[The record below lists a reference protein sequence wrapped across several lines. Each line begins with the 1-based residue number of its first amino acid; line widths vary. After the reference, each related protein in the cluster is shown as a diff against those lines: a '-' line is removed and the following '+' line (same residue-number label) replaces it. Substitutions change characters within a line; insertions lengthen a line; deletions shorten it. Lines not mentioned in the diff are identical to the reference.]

1 MNKRVIITLT
11 ILAIIYGV
19 LFDFLRWEQ
28 YDTPSFIGG
37 ARFLFGLKGGFDT
50 QSRLTKPL
58 ILLLP
63 GFIEL
68 LTSLHPKYIFIVQNI
83 IFFYLCGIFIYKIN
97 QLIFK
102 DDKIAYLG
110 MLAYATC
117 QPFAIYSLFV
127 LSDAAGWFFGI
138 LGIYLTLKR
147 FSNPII
153 KLKSLVVI
161 GVIVGLGCLMKESAI
176 IGMIFLFSY
185 ILVVKFSF
193 KKKIVFFTA
202 SSIGF
207 IIPLMISFL
216 IIEYFYHDSIL
227 KRILQA
233 HLVTQSDHFELARI
247 KQIFRIIDMYWF
259 LFFIGLISVF
269 KILKQQPNNYQL
281 KSILVA
287 IVLVSILLPV
297 WPYLIDRILFL
308 LAPFLIVIVNYGI
321 FKFKQFAFPL
331 VLIGGFLNIF
341 ISFIIYKFQTHGII
355 ICGTILFLV
364 VMAIFA
370 MILKKS
376 IYKKFNFKR
385 F

>member
-1 MNKRVIITLT
+1 MNKKVIITLT

-37 ARFLFGLKGGFDT
+37 ARLLFGLKGGFDT

-364 VMAIFA
+364 VIAIFA